1 MTDESLKKQI
11 KQKDLDY
18 TEEIFRRGVA
28 EGSKHK
34 TPSPETIA
42 RLNKIEATLEEM
54 MESFKDH
61 SKKSEER
68 IEQIVIEFKEGM
80 KDVKYITELLSNA
93 SFMKKFF
100 ISTGSLIAFLGGT
113 YLLFRDVFHGQN

>member
-1 MTDESLKKQI
+1 MAEDT
-11 KQKDLDY
+11 KQKILADLDF
-18 TEEIFRRGVA
+18 TEEIFRRGVL
-28 EGSKHK
+28 EGTKHSS
-34 TPSPETIA
+34 PSPETLA
-42 RLNKIEATLEEM
+42 RLNKIEETLEEM
-54 MESFKDH
+54 VESFKDH

-68 IEQIVIEFKEGM
+68 FEEIVKEFKEGM

-113 YLLFRDVFHGQN
+113 YLLFRDVFHG